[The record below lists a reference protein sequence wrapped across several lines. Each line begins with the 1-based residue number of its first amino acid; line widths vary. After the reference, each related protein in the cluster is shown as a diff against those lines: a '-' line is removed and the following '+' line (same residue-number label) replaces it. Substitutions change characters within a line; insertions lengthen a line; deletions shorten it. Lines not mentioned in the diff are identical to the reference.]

1 MDQLLQWCMSAARMI
16 GKSMSDP
23 KRVAIIGAGM
33 AGLTLARALA
43 GHASVRIFEKS
54 GGIGGRMATRHID
67 GISFDHGAQYFTV
80 RDPRFRDMLEKAAAD
95 GVVERWNRDM
105 VSLPA
110 AQRNDHRP
118 DDARYVGNPG
128 MTALPKWMA
137 RDCDITFNARI
148 ASISGTP
155 GNWIMTTS
163 AGEDGPFDWVFA
175 TAPAPQ
181 SAVLLPP
188 AFAHHAALKAIR
200 MTACFTLMVTL
211 QVGAM
216 TPFAAARVDDP
227 VIGWISRNDTKP
239 GREPVPCLVVNAS
252 PDWSDRHLEVPL
264 ETVRARLIEA
274 VCRYIPLG
282 AAEAEGAV
290 IKRWR
295 YANVARAAGQPF
307 LLDGEQ
313 HLGCCGDWCIAG
325 RVEAAFQSASL
336 LADALL
342 PALRE
347 TTR

>member
-1 MDQLLQWCMSAARMI
+1 
-16 GKSMSDP
+16 MSDP

-43 GHASVRIFEKS
+43 GHASVHIFEKS
-54 GGIGGRMATRHID
+54 GSIGGRMATRRIE
-67 GISFDHGAQYFTV
+67 GVSFDHGAQYFTV
-80 RDPRFRDMLEKAAAD
+80 RDPQFRDMLDKAAAD
-95 GVVERWNRDM
+95 GVVERWNRDI

-110 AQRNDHRP
+110 APGRDQRP
-118 DDARYVGNPG
+118 DDARYVGTPG
-128 MTALPKWMA
+128 MTSLPKWMA
-137 RDCDITFNARI
+137 RDCDITFNARV

-155 GNWIMTTS
+155 GNWTMTTN
-163 AGEDGPFDWVFA
+163 AGEEGPFDWVVA

-181 SAVLLPP
+181 SAALLPP
-188 AFAHHAALKAIR
+188 AFVHHEALHAIR
-200 MTACFTLMVTL
+200 MNACFTLMVTL
-211 QVGAM
+211 QPGAT

-239 GREPVPCLVVNAS
+239 GREHVPCLVVNAN
-252 PDWSDRHLEVPL
+252 PEWSDRHLEVPI
-264 ETVRARLIEA
+264 ETVRARMIEA
-274 VCRYIPLG
+274 VRRYIPLG

-307 LLDGEQ
+307 LLDEEQ
-313 HLGCCGDWCIAG
+313 HLGCCGDGCKAG

-336 LADALL
+336 FADALL